1 MLSFRISGGLI
12 STLVAACLCW
22 AMQATADDN
31 QMPAVKVDVLK
42 KGSSASK
49 THEQAQSDLP
59 LQSLTPEQRRRVEGI
74 VKNRSMFRR
83 LPTVGMN
90 SEPALYH
97 YFTHNPEAAVGIWRV
112 LDISQF
118 KLTPAGPNVWKGDS
132 GDGSQGTI
140 EVLYRSPH
148 QQLLVCEG
156 EYKSPVLSKPIKTQA
171 VMHLRSTFPAPGK
184 ATHAIEHEVDLF
196 VTFPSQAID
205 TVAKVIAPVSNTI
218 ADKNFRELSMFVQ
231 FMSVAMHSQ
240 PGWIEQVIQR
250 LDGVRPEQ
258 KEELM
263 KLSAQIFVAARKA
276 ELKQPG
282 VEPASFDQ
290 VLAPFQPAK

>member
-1 MLSFRISGGLI
+1 MLSFRVSGGLI
-12 STLVAACLCW
+12 STLVAVCLFW
-22 AMQATADDN
+22 AVRANADDN

-42 KGSSASK
+42 KGTSASK
-49 THEQAQSDLP
+49 ASELAQSDLP
-59 LQSLTPEQRRRVEGI
+59 LQSLAPEQRRRVEGI
-74 VKNRSMFRR
+74 IKNRSMFRR

-90 SEPALYH
+90 SEPALYS

-112 LDISQF
+112 LEISQF
-118 KLTPAGPNVWKGDS
+118 RLTPAGPNVWKGDS
-132 GDGSQGTI
+132 GDGSHGTI
-140 EVLYRSPH
+140 EVLYRTAN

-156 EYKSPVLSKPIKTQA
+156 EYKSPVLPKPIKAQA
-171 VMHLRSTFPAPGK
+171 VMHLRSVFPAPGK
-184 ATHAIEHEVDLF
+184 SPHAIEHEVDLF
-196 VTFPSQAID
+196 VTFPSQAVD
-205 TVAKVIAPVSNTI
+205 TVAKVIAPVSNSI
-218 ADKNFRELSMFVQ
+218 ADRNFRELSMFVQ

-250 LDGVRPEQ
+250 LDGVRPDQ

-263 KLSAQIFVAARKA
+263 KLSAQIFVASRKA
-276 ELKQPG
+276 ELQQPG